1 MLRKEA
7 LLMDSKIMLLI
18 YKNKAKL
25 SKMIEQNAP
34 YDKILR
40 QSRKLDKYIIIAM
53 KCINE
58 KRR

>member
-1 MLRKEA
+1 
-7 LLMDSKIMLLI
+7 MDSKIMLLI

-58 KRR
+58 KRS